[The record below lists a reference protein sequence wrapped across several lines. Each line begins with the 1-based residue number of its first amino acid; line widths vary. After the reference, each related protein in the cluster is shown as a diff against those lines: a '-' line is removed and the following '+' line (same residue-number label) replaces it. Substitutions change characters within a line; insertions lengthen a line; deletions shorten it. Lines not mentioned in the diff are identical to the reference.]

1 MTHKVYSVAGDSAEV
16 LAYGMA
22 KYSRSSMSL
31 AQSMAEL
38 SVQRAEQFLNTFYFQ
53 YGHGSIADLA
63 HVALAIEDISILAA
77 LTVVDEPLWDGQERS
92 TRYQSFTKDMYYTPA
107 NAPDA
112 YHALMEQLFLRYAD
126 FTEHTLQLLQQQYP
140 KPDTMAQSTYIRT
153 MKARSFDVAR
163 YWLPLGTL
171 TSLGQITSARTLEKQ
186 ISRLMSHDLAEIR
199 DIATDMR
206 SAVVQND
213 PVLFSVMKD
222 NLSLNPGP
230 LLPTLAKYTEASPFL
245 QETRK
250 DLQQIAKSFL
260 EGISPETSYGVQLFV
275 EQGDPLTHACT
286 VLLYS
291 VSHLSYR
298 QIRAVVMDLAQA
310 QKEDILRIAFLH
322 RGNHDAWL
330 RELTA
335 APLVFDIAMDI
346 GSFRDLNRHRK
357 VTKIL
362 QKPSIELDYIMP
374 DPICNTPLERV
385 YRDDMDTHF
394 AQLKSLQTIFS
405 DELEYLLPLGTVC
418 RSLHQMDLAEA
429 AYIVELRTGSAGHFS
444 YREIAYQM
452 YERIAEVYPYF
463 ARHIRVTN
471 PREVFNPFQR

>member
-1 MTHKVYSVAGDSAEV
+1 MTHKVYSVVGDSAEV

-92 TRYQSFTKDMYYTPA
+92 TRYQTFTKNRCYTPA
-107 NAPDA
+107 DAPDE
-112 YHALMEQLFLRYAD
+112 YHAFMEQLFSRYAD
-126 FTEHTLQLLQQQYP
+126 FTEHTLQMLMQQYP
-140 KPDTMAQSTYIRT
+140 KPDAMAQSTYDRT

-186 ISRLMSHDLAEIR
+186 ISRLMSHELAEIR
-199 DIATDMR
+199 AIASDMR

-213 PVLFSVMKD
+213 PVVFSVMKD
-222 NLSLNPGP
+222 NFHHNPGP
-230 LLPTLAKYTEASPFL
+230 LLPTLAKYTEASLFL
-245 QETRK
+245 QESRK
-250 DLQQIAKSFL
+250 DLQQMESRLL
-260 EGISPETSYGVQLFV
+260 EGILPETSYGVQLFV

-286 VLLYS
+286 VLLYG
-291 VSHLSYR
+291 VSNLSYR
-298 QIRAVVMDLAQA
+298 QIRAVVTELTQV
-310 QKEDILRIAFLH
+310 QKEDILRVAFLH
-322 RGNHDAWL
+322 RGDHDAWL
-330 RELTA
+330 RELSS
-335 APLVFDIAMDI
+335 APLIFDITMDI

-357 VTKIL
+357 VTKVL
-362 QKPSIELDYIMP
+362 QNPSVALGYAIP
-374 DPICNTPLERV
+374 DPIRHTPLERA
-385 YRDDMDTHF
+385 YTDDMDAHF
-394 AQLKSLQTIFS
+394 AELKRTQTSFN
-405 DELEYLLPLGTVC
+405 DEMDYLLPLGTLC

-429 AYIVELRTGSAGHFS
+429 AYIIELRTGSAGHFS

-452 YERIAEVYPYF
+452 YERIDEIYPYF
-463 ARHIRVTN
+463 AKHICVTN